1 MDKKKRAQARMG
13 KLISHA
19 LAATDHNN
27 AIDYGYY
34 IENGDLYIT
43 YPASYC
49 ALPRLVT
56 THDYNDV
63 IKETFVGDRP
73 ATNAT
78 LLSAIRKVFGI

>member
-1 MDKKKRAQARMG
+1 MNEKQTAQARMG
-13 KLISHA
+13 KLISQA
-19 LAATDHNN
+19 LAATDNNN

-34 IENGDLYIT
+34 VENGDLYIT
-43 YPASYC
+43 YPAVYC
-49 ALPRLVT
+49 ALPRLVI